1 MTTHVNHK
9 LSLFLPDSAY
19 IEDLSWP
26 MAYVSIAS
34 RARDIYHTS
43 VTFRHCVTLC
53 DRVTNIINN
62 TIIVVTCAAL
72 ALSSLFLPTY
82 LAVVA
87 FSRL

>member
-34 RARDIYHTS
+34 HVRDICHTS
-43 VTFRHCVTLC
+43 VTSVTFC